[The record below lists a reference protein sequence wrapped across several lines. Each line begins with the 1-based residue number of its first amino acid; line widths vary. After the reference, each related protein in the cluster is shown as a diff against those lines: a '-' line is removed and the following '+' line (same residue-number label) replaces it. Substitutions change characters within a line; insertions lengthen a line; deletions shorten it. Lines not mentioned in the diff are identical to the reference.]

1 MIFFEKKVILVLAI
15 EGHSLAQIHKFEYL
29 LLSHTSREQLAM
41 KVINSSFCIKLELL
55 SIVNKLQFHGKQIL
69 KMYLIDASLSNFF
82 VEL

>member
-1 MIFFEKKVILVLAI
+1 MNFFEKKVILVLAI
-15 EGHSLAQIHKFEYL
+15 EGHSLAQIQKFEYL

-55 SIVNKLQFHGKQIL
+55 VTVNKLQFHGKQIL